1 MFVPYESISA
11 VHLQTWT
18 GVAIIFLALSGG
30 LACWLAPVAA
40 RRRVESF
47 LRGDAGRWPTL
58 GRRSRQ
64 PKSQSPWRVEPAP
77 TAKGSANPEPASVA
91 PEPAAELEAE
101 ALRQAAEASAYS
113 RRCKMDLAATRSG
126 LELTVELPGVEEKD
140 IAIQLADDLL
150 TISGHISFEPDR
162 EEKNYR
168 MTERDFGCF
177 SRSIEL
183 PEGVAPEKIR
193 AVLNRG
199 LLTVTIPNPAKLAP
213 RTIPVQ
219 GEPMSLTETDDGY
232 ELIVEMP
239 GHSERDVE
247 VLVSNAGLA
256 VRSKTDLRT
265 VELPREIDVDQI
277 GAVLS
282 NGVLRVTMPRPVH
295 PSLRKV
301 DIRVAA

>member
-1 MFVPYESISA
+1 MFSPPESIIA
-11 VHLQTWT
+11 VHPQAWA
-18 GVAIIFLALSGG
+18 GVAIVFLALSGG

-40 RRRVESF
+40 RRRVEGV
-47 LRGDAGRWPTL
+47 LRGDAGRWRAF
-58 GRRSRQ
+58 RRGPHP
-64 PKSQSPWRVEPAP
+64 PKPWLAEPRPPVKESALLEPAD
-77 TAKGSANPEPASVA
+77 EPAGE
-91 PEPAAELEAE
+91 PEST
-101 ALRQAAEASAYS
+101 ALRLAAEASAYS

-219 GEPMSLTETDDGY
+219 GEPMFLTETDDGY

-239 GHSERDVE
+239 GHGERDVE

-277 GAVLS
+277 SAVLS
-282 NGVLRVTMPRPVH
+282 NGVLKIAMPRPAH

-301 DIRVAA
+301 NIRAAA